1 MAKRLFLKA
10 MCAAL
15 MATAG
20 IASTSVQ
27 AAGNILINGDF
38 ETLGFTFPG
47 NFQTLAGGDSTSL
60 PGWVVGLTSVDVILN
75 DGLTNPYGAITGYS
89 VDLSGT
95 PGPGSVSQTFF
106 ATAGEIYDLSFDYWG
121 NFAGGA
127 IPGQLNFTFF
137 GQTSQITVNPLAA
150 GIGAGAT
157 FTATTTGPQTLT
169 FFNPNQSNSG
179 PTIDNVVLTAVP
191 EPEGYALM
199 LGGLVAMGA
208 ITRLRSR

>member
-1 MAKRLFLKA
+1 MAKRLFLKVT
-10 MCAAL
+10 CAAL
-15 MATAG
+15 MVTAG
-20 IASTSVQ
+20 MASTSAQ

-47 NFQTLAGGDSTSL
+47 GFQTLAGGDSTSL
-60 PGWVVGLTSVDVILN
+60 PGWVVGGTSIDVIFT
-75 DGLTNPYGAITGYS
+75 DGVTNPYGAITGYS
-89 VDLSGT
+89 LDLSGT

-106 ATAGEIYDLSFDYWG
+106 ATAGETYDLSFDYWG

-127 IPGQLNFTFF
+127 TPGQLNFTFF
-137 GQTSQITVNPLAA
+137 GLTSQITVSPLAS

-157 FTATTTGPQTLT
+157 FTATTTGPQTIT
-169 FFNPNQSNSG
+169 FFDPNPSNSG

-208 ITRLRSR
+208 MARRRSR